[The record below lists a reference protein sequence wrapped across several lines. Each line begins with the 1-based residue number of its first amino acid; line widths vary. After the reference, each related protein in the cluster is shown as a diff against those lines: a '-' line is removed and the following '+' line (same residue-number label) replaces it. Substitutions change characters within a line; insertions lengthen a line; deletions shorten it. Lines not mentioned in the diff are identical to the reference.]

1 MNREPMS
8 THRYVLLDRD
18 GTINIDRNYIADP
31 ASVELFP
38 GVGAALR
45 DLRAAGF
52 GLAVVTNQSGV
63 ARGKITPAQLEQV
76 HARLGELLAAEGVT
90 LDGIY
95 ICPHGPED
103 GCYCRKPLPGL
114 IDQAARELGFDPK
127 QAIVIG
133 DKGIDIKL
141 GEGVGATT
149 ILVRTG
155 YGAETERDR
164 LANPDF
170 VADDLPA
177 AARWILAHVEAA
189 S

>member
-1 MNREPMS
+1 MNAVPMMS
-8 THRYVLLDRD
+8 RRYVLLDRD
-18 GTINIDRNYIADP
+18 GTVNVERHYIADP
-31 ASVELFP
+31 ALVELFP

-45 DLRAAGF
+45 ELRAAGF

-76 HARLGELLAAEGVT
+76 HARLGDLLAAEGVT

-95 ICPHGPED
+95 VCPHGPDDECD
-103 GCYCRKPLPGL
+103 CRKPLPGM
-114 IDQAARELGFDPK
+114 IVQAAHDLGFDPA
-127 QAIVIG
+127 QAFMIG

-155 YGAETERDR
+155 YGAETEREH

-170 VADDLPA
+170 IADTLRDA
-177 AARWILAHVEAA
+177 AKWILARVEAE